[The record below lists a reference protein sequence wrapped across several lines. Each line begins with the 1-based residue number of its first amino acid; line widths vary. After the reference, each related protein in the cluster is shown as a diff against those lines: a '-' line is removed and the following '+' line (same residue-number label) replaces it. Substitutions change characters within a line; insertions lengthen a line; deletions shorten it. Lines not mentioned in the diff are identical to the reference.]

1 MFVVLLVVVLLVV
14 AILVVALLIVVV
26 VVSSVDMVD
35 LSRWDPGWEV
45 SKFLIQSFRLI
56 LPSISKRQ

>member
-1 MFVVLLVVVLLVV
+1 MLVVLLVVLLLVVVLLVV
-14 AILVVALLIVVV
+14 VVVA
-26 VVSSVDMVD
+26 SSGDMAD
-35 LSRWDPGWEV
+35 LSRWEV